1 MCRLAFAG
9 SCKVYDASA
18 NLSTS
23 IMVNDTA
30 ISAITTG
37 GGGKGTGGLSGQL
50 AECLVLLS
58 QLDRDSSDDAGASV
72 KEAVT
77 IHCLQSMMLLH
88 GGV

>member
-1 MCRLAFAG
+1 MQG
-9 SCKVYDASA
+9 SCDASA
-18 NLSTS
+18 NLSSTS

-77 IHCLQSMMLLH
+77 IRLQSMMLLH
-88 GGV
+88 GRSVVRT